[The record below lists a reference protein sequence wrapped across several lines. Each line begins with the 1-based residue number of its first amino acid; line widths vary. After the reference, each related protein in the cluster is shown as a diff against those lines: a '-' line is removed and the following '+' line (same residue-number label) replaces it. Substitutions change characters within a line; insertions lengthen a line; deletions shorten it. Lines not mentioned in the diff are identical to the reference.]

1 MVSNP
6 IVSGVDNQVIIY
18 KNGQVQTAQEGVRK
32 NDPNGISELN
42 RKLADGWSRTPPET
56 TSEPTRSTQEG
67 YEIGQALFS
76 FLPENVL
83 NEFAKQWAKSGNSEI
98 AIGATRNTKIWRDE
112 FGYLE
117 RNDGSLIMDELSAL
131 STIATYKQTLGEV
144 GIQDFTDFE
153 DEFESLITNEVSG
166 AEFQQRID
174 ITYQGVVNQIP
185 EVERLFR
192 ERYNINVDEPTIF
205 AALINPKIQDKV
217 LTGEI
222 QTLQLQAEA
231 TSRGFSQS
239 FSRFQELK
247 NRGLTKET
255 ARGIYETA
263 SGTISQAA
271 SIGRELD
278 ISTLEEAAL
287 GDTQATKRLQ
297 RIQAELIS
305 TGGLQLGAAKKGD
318 EITGLVAD

>member
-1 MVSNP
+1 MNLKPRVS
-6 IVSGVDNQVIIY
+6 S
-18 KNGQVQTAQEGVRK
+18 K
-32 NDPNGISELN
+32 
-42 RKLADGWSRTPPET
+42 
-56 TSEPTRSTQEG
+56 
-67 YEIGQALFS
+67 
-76 FLPENVL
+76 
-83 NEFAKQWAKSGNSEI
+83 
-98 AIGATRNTKIWRDE
+98 
-112 FGYLE
+112 
-117 RNDGSLIMDELSAL
+117 
-131 STIATYKQTLGEV
+131 
-144 GIQDFTDFE
+144 
-153 DEFESLITNEVSG
+153 
-166 AEFQQRID
+166 
-174 ITYQGVVNQIP
+174 
-185 EVERLFR
+185 RL
-192 ERYNINVDEPTIF
+192 

-287 GDTQATKRLQ
+287 GDIQATKRLARTQ
-297 RIQAELIS
+297 ADIAAEL
-305 TGGLQLGAAKKGD
+305 GGVTFGAAKKAKQ
-318 EITGLVAD
+318 ITALIED

>member
-1 MVSNP
+1 
-6 IVSGVDNQVIIY
+6 
-18 KNGQVQTAQEGVRK
+18 
-32 NDPNGISELN
+32 
-42 RKLADGWSRTPPET
+42 
-56 TSEPTRSTQEG
+56 
-67 YEIGQALFS
+67 
-76 FLPENVL
+76 
-83 NEFAKQWAKSGNSEI
+83 
-98 AIGATRNTKIWRDE
+98 
-112 FGYLE
+112 
-117 RNDGSLIMDELSAL
+117 MDELSAL
-131 STIATYKQTLGEV
+131 STISTYKQTLGEV

-153 DEFESLITNEVSG
+153 DEFQSLITNEVSG

-192 ERYNINVDEPTIF
+192 RYNINVDEPTIF
-205 AALINPKIQDKV
+205 AALSNPKIQDKV

-231 TSRGFSQS
+231 TSEALVNL
-239 FSRFQELK
+239 SRFQELK

-318 EITGLVAD
+318 EITGLVD